1 MPPTNSAITRCQD
14 DNPLIKFC
22 NTNILYSFAVMKNV
36 FLSLVLAL
44 SGNLSSSLFA
54 QSQFSGW
61 LASFNTIKTGKKTSL
76 HTDVQWRSSDE
87 LKHTQTLL
95 LRPGLNIHLT
105 KQIIVTG
112 GYAFIHNRRVINNV
126 SGYAP
131 EHRIWEQLLYNHKL
145 KSIFVSHR
153 LRLEQRFVSKSLVQN
168 DELKNEGTLFAN
180 RFRYFIRNVLPFQQ
194 QKTFSKGMFA
204 ALQNEVFVN
213 IGNTANVN
221 GKFFDQNR
229 LYLALGYRLHS
240 SFDLET
246 GYLNQYIS
254 GRNGLLSNNHVVQ
267 VAGYLRL

>member
-1 MPPTNSAITRCQD
+1 M
-14 DNPLIKFC
+14 
-22 NTNILYSFAVMKNV
+22 YSFAVMKNV
-36 FLSLVLAL
+36 FLILVMVLA
-44 SGNLSSSLFA
+44 GNLSSSLFA

-61 LASFNTIKTGKKTSL
+61 LASFNTFKTGKKTSI
-76 HTDVQWRSSDE
+76 HADVQWRSSDE

-95 LRPGLNIHLT
+95 LRSGLNIHFT

-112 GYAFIHNRRVINNV
+112 GYAFIHNRRVVSNI

-153 LRLEQRFVSKSLVQN
+153 FRLEQRFISKSIVQN
-168 DELKNEGTLFAN
+168 NELKNDGSLFAN

-194 QKTFSKGMFA
+194 EKTFSKGMFA
-204 ALQNEVFVN
+204 ALQNETFVN
-213 IGNTANVN
+213 IGNKANVN

-246 GYLNQYIS
+246 GYLNQYIN
-254 GRNGLLSNNHVVQ
+254 GRNGAFSNIHVLQLAAYV
-267 VAGYLRL
+267 RL